1 MNLFEQVANEI
12 KNRIDYEDSQPIV
25 VSVLGQTGTGKS
37 SLINALFGTRFETSD
52 VRPCT
57 MEIQEHREP
66 IGGGRFI
73 VFYDLPWIGESE
85 DADNKYIK
93 KYCEVIKASN
103 VIFWAVHSDSRS
115 TAFDRTSIDKIL
127 ELLDEP
133 YDVEFL
139 NKLVIVMTK
148 CDLIFPDPWLFVHDK
163 KVFKLIPQQK
173 TKETLDKKSK
183 FIFEQLL
190 EKYSDRVKSE
200 LVYDGRFNLQEEGFS
215 LENQIIRYNGILDCE
230 KASDLSNKY
239 PEYKEVFEKLN
250 SIYMPVPCSSNFR
263 YNMSYL
269 IYVVVSRLDLSGLMR
284 FRSFISDYREKKI
297 DTNQIGSLCNVM
309 IVDKIQG
316 EVRFSM
322 TEYAKGQGLL

>member
-1 MNLFEQVANEI
+1 VANEN

-73 VFYDLPWIGESE
+73 IFYDLPGIGESE

-115 TAFDRTSIDKIL
+115 TTFDRTSIDKIL
-127 ELLDEP
+127 ELLDAP

-148 CDLIFPDPWLFVHDK
+148 CDLIFPD
-163 KVFKLIPQQK
+163 
-173 TKETLDKKSK
+173 
-183 FIFEQLL
+183 
-190 EKYSDRVKSE
+190 
-200 LVYDGRFNLQEEGFS
+200 
-215 LENQIIRYNGILDCE
+215 
-230 KASDLSNKY
+230 
-239 PEYKEVFEKLN
+239 
-250 SIYMPVPCSSNFR
+250 
-263 YNMSYL
+263 
-269 IYVVVSRLDLSGLMR
+269 
-284 FRSFISDYREKKI
+284 
-297 DTNQIGSLCNVM
+297 
-309 IVDKIQG
+309 
-316 EVRFSM
+316 
-322 TEYAKGQGLL
+322 